1 MRKFLLLPYPCGIIA
16 FWYLIAVL
24 LGQAVSMIAC
34 HTDLCQLIG
43 QPGISIVNTLACIV
57 ACFSAEKVE
66 DEMVRDYRLSS
77 IAVVAIVIL
86 LLDILGKV
94 FSQVTTLPFAR
105 DLNYL
110 VSDTGFMVLFYLI
123 LFRIRLFVA
132 SRRALNEE

>member
-1 MRKFLLLPYPCGIIA
+1 MKKFLLFPYPCGIIA
-16 FWYLIAVL
+16 FWYLIVVTLAL
-24 LGQAVSMIAC
+24 PFAMIVF
-34 HTDLCQLIG
+34 HTDLYGL
-43 QPGISIVNTLACIV
+43 PGIGVINAIACLI
-57 ACFSAEKVE
+57 ACFSSEKVE

-77 IAVVAIVIL
+77 IAIVAIVVL